1 LATQA
6 LRFANSSD
14 VYIRGF
20 AREIIA
26 REAGAPELVL
36 APVQVADPVAD
47 PDMQV
52 DPTTGVT
59 FMRIPKGE
67 FWMGND
73 GSDDESPRHC
83 VEVPNDFWL
92 AKYPVTNNQYRR
104 FLESPN
110 CCVKQPDCW
119 NDRRFNQLEQPVV
132 GITWDEAAA
141 FCAWAGGRLPCEI
154 EWEYA
159 CRAWT
164 ETKYWFGDSED
175 QLEEYGWYRK
185 NSGGQSHPVGA
196 KPANPWGLHDM
207 HGNVW
212 EWCEDWFE
220 PQAYRVRVERALIEE
235 GEWEPDDLSGLSPQR
250 LAEMVRKLVFPMTVV
265 SARSWTR
272 VLRGGSWFF
281 SADACRSA
289 CRDHCKPRD
298 VSSRIGFR
306 VCRGGESV
314 VARRPRD

>member
-1 LATQA
+1 M
-6 LRFANSSD
+6 
-14 VYIRGF
+14 GM
-20 AREIIA
+20 
-26 REAGAPELVL
+26 
-36 APVQVADPVAD
+36 
-47 PDMQV
+47 PDMV
-52 DPTTGVT
+52 DVPA
-59 FMRIPKGE
+59 GE
-67 FWMGND
+67 FWMGCNQD
-73 GSDDESPRHC
+73 VDSECDADEKPGRKVYLNAFAIDRTEVTEGAYAACVSAGKCRASGAGLAPGRELHPVAEVSWDD
-83 VEVPNDFWL
+83 
-92 AKYPVTNNQYRR
+92 AT
-104 FLESPN
+104 
-110 CCVKQPDCW
+110 
-119 NDRRFNQLEQPVV
+119 
-132 GITWDEAAA
+132 A